1 MNLNDGSRFGGRAN
15 GRGNGGRDN
24 GCGGDGRGG
33 GRGYGRGIG
42 GGYLWRGRIWAAFMG
57 HECGR
62 GRGNLGQM
70 SIEALLAQEARRLM
84 SVLHANRPAR
94 TLWYVWMSL
103 LYIYI

>member
-1 MNLNDGSRFGGRAN
+1 
-15 GRGNGGRDN
+15 
-24 GCGGDGRGG
+24 
-33 GRGYGRGIG
+33 
-42 GGYLWRGRIWAAFMG
+42 MG

-94 TLWYVWMSL
+94 TLWYV
-103 LYIYI
+103 